1 VDVDDFQRL
10 IASLMRP
17 DAYPH
22 PADPVEHIET
32 HISHVF
38 LAGDFAYKLKKPL
51 NLGFLDFSTLDRR
64 RHCCE
69 EEVRLN
75 RRLAPDLYMGVVA
88 IAGTASA
95 PGIGRPGP
103 VQEYAVQMH
112 RFPQEALLSR
122 QTLSGELMDRLAE
135 EVADFH
141 ARIPIADPD
150 DPFGTPD
157 AVRAPMIA
165 NLVQIR
171 ACAALR
177 DQSDRLDRLE
187 AWTGSRWQALTPA
200 IDRRRR
206 HGHIRECHGDMHR
219 GNIALVDGQIR
230 IFDAIEFNPALR
242 WIDTASE
249 IAFLIMDLEESGAVP
264 RARRFLNRYL
274 ERNGDYG
281 SLQVLDFYKVYRALV
296 RAKVLAIRLGQVD
309 LDPMEAERDQ
319 AQCIR
324 YLELAESYTAPR
336 SPRLLIAC
344 GLSGSGKSYLGCRLR
359 EAMPVIHLRSDVERK
374 RLFGISERA
383 TTFASLDAGIYFPA
397 ATDWTYGR
405 LLWLTE
411 AILADG
417 YDVLVDAT
425 FIAHERR
432 ARFWGLARRH
442 GARAAIL
449 VLDAPLEVLRERII
463 CRLAGGEDA
472 SEANLRV
479 LDRQRAARQPLDPGE
494 CARAVFIDTSQ
505 TTPVPELL
513 ASIEAAFGDVSTEPG
528 PSEQRQL
535 DAPSVL

>member
-22 PADPVEHIET
+22 PADRVEHIET

-51 NLGFLDFSTLDRR
+51 DLGFLDFSTRERR

-150 DPFGTPD
+150 DSFGTPD
-157 AVRAPMIA
+157 AVLAPMKA

-200 IDRRRR
+200 IDRRRQ
-206 HGHIRECHGDMHR
+206 HAHVRECHGDMHR
-219 GNIALVDGQIR
+219 GNIALVDGEIL
-230 IFDAIEFNPALR
+230 IFDAIEFNPVLR
-242 WIDTASE
+242 WIDKASE
-249 IAFLIMDLEESGAVP
+249 IAFLIMDLEESGAV
-264 RARRFLNRYL
+264 RLARRFLNRYL

-309 LDPMEAERDQ
+309 LDPIEAARDQ

-336 SPRLLIAC
+336 SPRLLITC
-344 GLSGSGKSYLGCRLR
+344 GLSGSGKSYLGRRLR
-359 EAMPVIHLRSDVERK
+359 EAMPVIHLRSDIERK

-383 TTFASLDAGIYFPA
+383 TTLASLDDGIYFPA

-405 LLWLTE
+405 LLWLAE
-411 AILADG
+411 AILGDG

-425 FIAHERR
+425 FISLERR
-432 ARFWGLARRH
+432 ARFWELARRH

-449 VLDAPLEVLRERII
+449 ALDAPLEVLRDRII

-479 LDRQRAARQPLDPGE
+479 LDRQCAARQPLDPRE
-494 CARAVFIDTSQ
+494 RARAVFIDTSQ
-505 TTPVPELL
+505 TPPLPELL
-513 ASIEAAFGDVSTEPG
+513 ASIEAAFGDMSSEAG
-528 PSEQRQL
+528 PSEQGQL
-535 DAPSVL
+535 DASSVL